1 MWQERQDRVTSVSGQ
16 FWLLQVRHLLSQRCS
31 VLVLY
36 CLKHRSQKYTAEKK
50 AGDVGNG
57 VKVAKSFVVHQVQIE
72 DGPVLGRVVG
82 DPDKLVAQRRR
93 HDRHP
98 ILEELFESGQII
110 EGPGTIDGDAGFL
123 AY

>member
-1 MWQERQDRVTSVSGQ
+1 MAGAARQGDVSFRAVLALAGQ
-16 FWLLQVRHLLSQRCS
+16 ALALAAMLGVGIVLLEAPLAKVHCR
-31 VLVLY
+31 
-36 CLKHRSQKYTAEKK
+36 KE
-50 AGDVGNG
+50 AGNVGNG
-57 VKVAKSFVVHQVQIE
+57 VKVAKSFVIHQVQIE
-72 DGPVLGRVVG
+72 DGPVLVLVVG

-98 ILEELFESGQII
+98 NLEDLFESGQII